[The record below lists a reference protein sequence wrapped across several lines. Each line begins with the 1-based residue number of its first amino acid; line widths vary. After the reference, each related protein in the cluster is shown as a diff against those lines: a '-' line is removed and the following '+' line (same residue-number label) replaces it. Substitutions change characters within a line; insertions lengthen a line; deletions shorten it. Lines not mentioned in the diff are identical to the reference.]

1 MVWIVLGTPSMYI
14 VNMCTTLGIFSIKI
28 RISVSNLELSIRIAI
43 FT

>member
-28 RISVSNLELSIRIAI
+28 ISISNLELSIRIAI